1 MIWLL
6 AVYALAVV
14 GLAFLRRSHPTGDQY
29 LMGNRDASAFLVGS
43 ALFTLVGGG
52 ELVTLT
58 ALAFTYGFG
67 AIALFVGYAGGFTLL
82 AILAHRVRAHP
93 DAKYFLSLPDYV
105 YHRYG

>member
-14 GLAFLRRSHPTGDQY
+14 GVGMLRRSHPTGDQY

-58 ALAFTYGFG
+58 AMAF
-67 AIALFVGYAGGFTLL
+67 
-82 AILAHRVRAHP
+82 
-93 DAKYFLSLPDYV
+93 S
-105 YHRYG
+105 